1 MSTSMKKL
9 AGWVTTAAVVA
20 VLVAM
25 VWQRRDDLRPLWDE
39 PSWDLAVIAGL
50 IIVGHFLNS
59 SEFWVV
65 YRATGVHIGFFEN
78 WMVFT
83 AGLLGNLLP
92 GQVGTVYKFRYMR
105 SVHDVPYA
113 KSGSNYGANL
123 VISLGSSAV
132 VGIVGVSLNATG
144 NGDFAWPVFV
154 TFVALGAACLV
165 LLRWP
170 LPNRGLLRGK
180 PARAAASFADGWR
193 EIQRTPRTSA
203 TVLVIDVAKYLLTAW
218 RFQLAFGLLGVH
230 ESFWFFL
237 VIAPAAAIAGIIAF
251 TPGALGF
258 RELFVTTAAV
268 GMGATFDNGL
278 LAATTDRGVM
288 LASALVLGAAGWAY
302 TVPRLRR
309 ASTTQPTPN

>member
-1 MSTSMKKL
+1 VKKL
-9 AGWVTTAAVVA
+9 LRWSVTLTVVA
-20 VLVAM
+20 VLFVL
-25 VWQRRDDLRPLWDE
+25 VWQRRDDLRPLWDD
-39 PSWDLAVIAGL
+39 PSWDLALIAVL
-50 IIVGHFLNS
+50 IVVGHFLNS

-65 YRATGVHIGFFEN
+65 YRATGVRVGFIEN

-92 GQVGTVYKFRYMR
+92 GQVGTIYKFRYMNA
-105 SVHDVPYA
+105 VHDVSYA

-132 VGIVGVSLNATG
+132 VGIVGVSAHAASG
-144 NGDFAWPVFV
+144 GDFATTVFAV
-154 TFVALGAACLV
+154 FIALM
-165 LLRWP
+165 RFP
-170 LPNRGLLRGK
+170 LPDWPLLRGK
-180 PARAAASFADGWR
+180 PARAAAAFNEGWH
-193 EIQRTPRTSA
+193 EIQRTPRTSVQVLA
-203 TVLVIDVAKYLLTAW
+203 IDTVKYLLTAW
-218 RFQLAFGLLGVH
+218 RFQLAFGLLGVD

-237 VIAPAAAIAGIIAF
+237 VVAPAAAIAGIIAF

-268 GMGATFDNGL
+268 GMGATLDDGL

-288 LASALVLGAAGWAY
+288 LASALVLGAAGYAY

-309 ASTTQPTPN
+309 ARTTQPTPN